1 LEHQFQ
7 AKGKTMHSKQC
18 KHLAMQPCLYCSMN
32 ALNFHHFVAGC
43 YQKDLED
50 LEDLHDPILVRN
62 GLNKGNAARRSGMRA
77 FP

>member
-1 LEHQFQ
+1 
-7 AKGKTMHSKQC
+7 
-18 KHLAMQPCLYCSMN
+18 MN

-62 GLNKGNAARRSGMRA
+62 GLNKGNAARRSGMCV